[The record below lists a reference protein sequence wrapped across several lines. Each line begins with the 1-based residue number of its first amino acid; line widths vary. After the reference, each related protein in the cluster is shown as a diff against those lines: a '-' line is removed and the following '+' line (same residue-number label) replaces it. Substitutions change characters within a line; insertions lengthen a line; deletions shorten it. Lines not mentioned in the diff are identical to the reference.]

1 MYRIL
6 TQKGTAAE
14 KSLGKRLGLSNSARN
29 FGFGRARTNGGKFHT
44 FCEVL
49 AKPLPKN
56 MARTAK
62 IEQLEG

>member
-1 MYRIL
+1 LYRIF

-14 KSLGKRLGLSNSARN
+14 KSLGTRLGLSNSARN
-29 FGFGRARTNGGKFHT
+29 CGFGRAWTNGGKFHT
-44 FCEVL
+44 FCEEI

-62 IEQLEG
+62 IQLEG